1 MKLLNFQQDVVLG
14 TPTTLDVERLVR
26 ETLVV
31 ERVAC
36 SWSRHVAMAYV
47 GLLHRGENDS
57 ETRDTLLEHDLT
69 GGVID
74 VSELHILQGLT
85 VEPGVLRLSGFMAG
99 YTPPG
104 YHEGYTTR
112 FTCVLACREARL
124 SPELASRPKPKL
136 GGEVGLTFR
145 ADKRSR
151 AGDVAEVSLVSST
164 RFRPTLLTADH
175 GLPWSIEGVQVGP
188 VVVHDKG
195 QKELFF
201 QRGERYPFSLAC
213 LGWPDVEAGAM
224 IRLKVRAQVPDQP
237 PFECA
242 LRGVELL

>member
-1 MKLLNFQQDVVLG
+1 MKLVNFQHDVVLG
-14 TPTTLDVERLVR
+14 TPQVLDIERIIR
-26 ETLVV
+26 EPLVV

-36 SWSRHVAMAYV
+36 SWSKRVAMAYV

-74 VSELHILQGLT
+74 ASELHILKGLT

-124 SPELASRPKPKL
+124 SPPQWQKEKPSL
-136 GGEVGLTFR
+136 GGEVAMTLR
-145 ADKRSR
+145 DARSLKT
-151 AGDVAEVSLVSST
+151 GQVAEVDVVSGK
-164 RFRPTLLTADH
+164 RFRPTLLTADKTM
-175 GLPWSIEGVQVGP
+175 PWSIEGVQLGP
-188 VVVHDKG
+188 TSVVDKSVPS
-195 QKELFF
+195 LFF
-201 QRGERYPFSLAC
+201 QPSERYGFVIPC
-213 LGWPDVEAGAM
+213 EGWPDVEAGTKM
-224 IRLKVRAQVPDQP
+224 SVRARAQSPNLP
-237 PFECA
+237 PFECT
-242 LRGVELL
+242 LRGVELR